1 MNLYDDTTHT
11 YSIEGRTVP
20 SVTQVLK
27 DVIGMPFQASDFHLE
42 RGRAVHACAAM
53 IARGEAFDHDPRIA
67 GQVDACRRFL
77 AFMSA
82 PLIEVETPHYNK
94 PHGFAGT
101 ADLIVLMDG
110 RPTVID
116 YKASATPL
124 LKYQLA
130 AYGMLTGAKRGFG
143 VILHEDGTFKVTP
156 AYKLDTGLKAQFLA
170 LLATWKIKRE
180 I

>member
-1 MNLYDDTTHT
+1 MNLYDDQTHT
-11 YSIEGRTVP
+11 YSMDGRIVP
-20 SVTQVLK
+20 SVTQVLN
-27 DVIGMPFQASDFHLE
+27 DVIGVPYQASDWHLE

-53 IARGEAFDHDPRIA
+53 IARGEAFEHDARIS

-77 AFMSA
+77 AFTSA
-82 PLIEVETPHYNK
+82 PVIEVETPHFSK

-101 ADLIVLMDG
+101 ADLVLSIGG
-110 RPTVID
+110 RPTIID

-130 AYGMLTGAKRGFG
+130 AYGLLTGIKYGFG
-143 VILHEDGTFKVTP
+143 VVLHEDGSFSVTTL
-156 AYKLDTGLKAQFLA
+156 YKLDTGLKAKFLA
-170 LLATWKIKRE
+170 LLAAWKIKRE